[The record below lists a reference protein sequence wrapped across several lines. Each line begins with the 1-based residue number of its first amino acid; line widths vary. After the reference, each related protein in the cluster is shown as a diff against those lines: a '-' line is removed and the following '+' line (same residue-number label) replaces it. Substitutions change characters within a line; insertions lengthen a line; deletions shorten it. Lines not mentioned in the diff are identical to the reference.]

1 MSDKVKN
8 WIKFSGL
15 GLIILCVIAFVAFN
29 GGPDA
34 AGTKASVPRNTEKRI
49 AAAKAELDK
58 IKAERSKD
66 GQPGKL
72 SLRDTLKPEVV
83 LPPVLALLEDELDY
97 YGINRTAL
105 VEQIKSNPDQF
116 RIAVPEHWRKRFL
129 VLTPAHEK
137 LIGDKLD
144 SELAAEGKIYHNDA
158 EMKRVR
164 QIAEKIVAQLPEP
177 APIRLFLLR
186 DDTINAF
193 CLPNGS
199 IYIHSGLLKNV
210 KDDDELAFVIAHEY
224 AHFAARHGNEGA
236 SKHIF
241 LLAGDVL
248 AENKAVKLEKEGKA
262 GKGLLLRGSY
272 LGGGIVAALLP
283 FSRKMESEADTLGIR
298 YMARAGYDPQG
309 AVRFTQR
316 LASMN
321 PNDPLWKKLLS
332 THPAG
337 PKRLQRMQ
345 EECRALKEG
354 KPRKGFFSRWSKKK
368 KPVAKEKAAHPTD
381 QSPSA
386 ENTSSDSRGE
396 K

>member
-1 MSDKVKN
+1 MSEKVKK
-8 WIKFSGL
+8 WIKISGV
-15 GLIILCVIAFVAFN
+15 GFIILGIIAFVAFN
-29 GGPDA
+29 SGPDA
-34 AGTKASVPRNTEKRI
+34 TGAKKSAPRNTEKRI
-49 AAAKAELDK
+49 AAAKAELEK

-66 GQPGKL
+66 GRPGKL
-72 SLRDTLKPEVV
+72 SLGDALRPEVV
-83 LPPVLALLEDELDY
+83 LPPVLALLEDDLDY
-97 YGINRTAL
+97 YDINRTAL
-105 VEQIKSNPDQF
+105 VEQIKRNPDRF

-129 VLTPAHEK
+129 ILTPAHEK

-144 SELAAEGKIYHNDA
+144 AELASRGKIYHDEA

-164 QIAEKIVAQLPEP
+164 RIAEKIIAQLPEP
-177 APIRLFLLR
+177 APVRLFLLR
-186 DDTINAF
+186 EDTINAF

-236 SKHIF
+236 SKRIF

-248 AENKAVKLEKEGKA
+248 AENKANKLEKEGKTA
-262 GKGLLLRGSY
+262 KGVLLRGSY
-272 LGGGIVAALLP
+272 LGGGVVGAVLP

-337 PKRLQRMQ
+337 PTRMERMQ
-345 EECRALKEG
+345 EECRAIKSG
-354 KPRKGFFSRWSKKK
+354 VPRKGFFQHLKKETNSAPK
-368 KPVAKEKAAHPTD
+368 K
-381 QSPSA
+381 
-386 ENTSSDSRGE
+386 
-396 K
+396 

>member
-1 MSDKVKN
+1 MSEKVKK
-8 WIKFSGL
+8 WIKISGIGFIVL
-15 GLIILCVIAFVAFN
+15 GIIAFVAFN
-29 GGPDA
+29 SGSDA
-34 AGTKASVPRNTEKRI
+34 TGTKKSSPRDTEKRI

-58 IKAERSKD
+58 IKAERCKD

-72 SLRDTLKPEVV
+72 SWRDALKPEVV

-105 VEQIKSNPDQF
+105 IEQIKSNPEQF

-129 VLTPAHEK
+129 ILTPAHEK

-144 SELAAEGKIYHNDA
+144 SELAAEGKIYHNDE

-164 QIAEKIVAQLPEP
+164 RIAEKIVAQLPEP

-186 DDTINAF
+186 EDTINAF

-224 AHFAARHGNEGA
+224 AHFAARHSNEEA
-236 SKHIF
+236 SKRIF

-248 AENKAVKLEKEGKA
+248 AENKANKLEKEGKKA
-262 GKGLLLRGSY
+262 KGVLLRGSY
-272 LGGGIVAALLP
+272 LGGGVVGAVLP

-298 YMARAGYDPQG
+298 YMARAGYDPEG
-309 AVRFTQR
+309 AVRITQR

-332 THPAG
+332 SHPAG
-337 PKRLQRMQ
+337 PKRLERMQ
-345 EECRALKEG
+345 KECRAIKSG
-354 KPRKGFFSRWSKKK
+354 VRRKGFFQRLKKEANSAPK
-368 KPVAKEKAAHPTD
+368 K
-381 QSPSA
+381 
-386 ENTSSDSRGE
+386 
-396 K
+396 